1 MDSPHTRTRGA
12 IPGYGD
18 ANHGRP
24 HSEMDGAQCTANAV
38 VGGAV
43 ARPIEAWIRSTA
55 DRRSGQFAASDSM
68 IEG

>member
-1 MDSPHTRTRGA
+1 
-12 IPGYGD
+12 
-18 ANHGRP
+18 
-24 HSEMDGAQCTANAV
+24 MDGAQCTANAV